1 MVNSELVRAFGLI
14 GDLLE
19 ITGADPFRI
28 NSYRRAARTIK
39 DTVEDLAIVAAQDR
53 LGELPGIGKST
64 AAKIRQYLDEGR
76 IDLLDELS
84 AKLPEGL
91 PALLDVPGLGPR
103 KVSLLHSELGIG
115 SLGELKEALKSD
127 KLQKL
132 PGFGATSVKRIAE
145 GLAML
150 ESVSSRTPLGIALPI
165 AQALVDN
172 LAAMKQVRQASLAG
186 SLRRG
191 VETVGDVDLV
201 CASSQGEAAV
211 QAFVSQPG
219 VQRIVG
225 AGATKGSITVV
236 APDGRELRVQLRVV
250 PPESYGAALQYFTG
264 SKEHNVHLRELA
276 VKRKWKLNE
285 WGLFEGD
292 KPIAGAEE
300 GEIYEKLDL
309 PFIPPELREDRG
321 EFDPELDPSKLVTLD
336 DIRGDL
342 HVHTVA
348 SDGKN
353 TIEEMALAGKRLG
366 YKYIGVCDHTK
377 SSAIANGL
385 SVKRMLQHLDDMR
398 QVNKKLR
405 GITVL
410 TGCECDILADGSLD
424 YPDEI
429 LAQCD
434 FVVASIHSAMTGGRV
449 SPTERTLRAMGNK
462 YVSAIGHPT
471 GRLIGTR
478 APMDLDMAAVAAAAA
493 ETETALEI
501 NAAWQR
507 LDLKDLHIRQA
518 LDAGVMLTINT
529 DAHQTETLTEMAYG
543 VTTAR
548 RGWATPDRVLNA
560 LPLSKLRR
568 WLERKRSH

>member
-1 MVNSELVRAFGLI
+1 
-14 GDLLE
+14 
-19 ITGADPFRI
+19 
-28 NSYRRAARTIK
+28 
-39 DTVEDLAIVAAQDR
+39 
-53 LGELPGIGKST
+53 
-64 AAKIRQYLDEGR
+64 
-76 IDLLDELS
+76 
-84 AKLPEGL
+84 
-91 PALLDVPGLGPR
+91 
-103 KVSLLHSELGIG
+103 
-115 SLGELKEALKSD
+115 
-127 KLQKL
+127 
-132 PGFGATSVKRIAE
+132 
-145 GLAML
+145 
-150 ESVSSRTPLGIALPI
+150 
-165 AQALVDN
+165 
-172 LAAMKQVRQASLAG
+172 
-186 SLRRG
+186 
-191 VETVGDVDLV
+191 
-201 CASSQGEAAV
+201 
-211 QAFVSQPG
+211 
-219 VQRIVG
+219 VG
-225 AGATKGSITVV
+225 AGATKGSITVI

-250 PPESYGAALQYFTG
+250 PPESYGAALQCFTG

-385 SVKRMLQHLDDMR
+385 SVKRMRQHLDDMR
-398 QVNKKLR
+398 QVNEKLR

-429 LAQCD
+429 LAQCE
-434 FVVASIHSAMTGGRV
+434 FVTASIHSAMIGGRV

-529 DAHQTETLTEMAYG
+529 DAHQTGTLTEMTYG

-548 RGWATPDRVLNA
+548 RGGATPDRVLNA
-560 LPLSKLRR
+560 LPVGKLRR
-568 WLERKRSH
+568 WIERKRSH